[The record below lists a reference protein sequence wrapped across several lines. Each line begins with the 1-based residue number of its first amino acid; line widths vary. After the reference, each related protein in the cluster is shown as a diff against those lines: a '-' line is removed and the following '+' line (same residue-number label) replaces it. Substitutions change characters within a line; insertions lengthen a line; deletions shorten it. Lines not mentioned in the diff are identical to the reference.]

1 MTPRLV
7 RIVSGPFLTLTGR
20 IAEVRYRH
28 GDYTRVQLPAGDRL
42 DLIDGE
48 FEEVESA

>member
-20 IAEVRYRH
+20 TAAVRYRH
-28 GDYTRVQLPAGDRL
+28 GDYTRVQLPASHAF
-42 DLIDGE
+42 DLLDGE
-48 FEEVESA
+48 YEEVER